1 MERQNE
7 ATSSKRRL
15 TPKLL
20 RTLGYTLVAVLF
32 LINITYMVYQ
42 PRPPYWFIVVVVLGV
57 FVAII
62 HYTPCPCVRE
72 ADDEVAPTDRRP
84 SVRGTEYGS
93 IDVPEPI
100 RTVQNSSNLN
110 QSCKLDK

>member
-1 MERQNE
+1 MERENE
-7 ATSSKRRL
+7 SASSKRRL

-57 FVAII
+57 VVAII
-62 HYTPCPCVRE
+62 HYTPCPCVQE
-72 ADDEVAPTDRRP
+72 EVTDRRP
-84 SVRGTEYGS
+84 SVGGTEYGS
-93 IDVPEPI
+93 IDIQDVPEPI
-100 RTVQNSSNLN
+100 RSLQNSSNLN
-110 QSCKLDK
+110 QHL